1 MAPAPPKAYYS
12 CVFMGHYLAIDL
24 GAESGRALLGSLSG
38 GKLSVEELHRFP
50 NTPVRVPGALY
61 WDILR
66 LWHEIQHGIAVAT
79 RAPNLPLDGIGVDP
93 WGVDCA
99 LLGSDGLLLDT
110 PRHYRDARNN
120 GVMEKLFEVVSRDQ
134 VSEEHTSEL
143 QSRQYL
149 VC

>member
-1 MAPAPPKAYYS
+1 
-12 CVFMGHYLAIDL
+12 MGHYLAFDF

-50 NTPVRVPGALY
+50 NTPVRVLGALY

-66 LWHEIQHGIAVAT
+66 LWHEIQHGIGVAT
-79 RAPNLPLDGIGVDP
+79 RERKLTLDGIGVDT

-99 LLGSDGLLLDT
+99 LLGSDGQLVDT

-120 GVMEKLFEVVSRDQ
+120 GMLEKVFEVVPRDQ
-134 VSEEHTSEL
+134 VFGYTGIQFIQINTLFQLYAMRLAGTPAL
-143 QSRQYL
+143 Q
-149 VC
+149 